1 MAESSLDC
9 NGIWSYGRAPLVQYY
24 RIFSIELLQL
34 CVVSRFT
41 SASKFALN
49 RTRRSLVL
57 RIINERLY
65 FDVNCVHVAIV
76 SGLLDVTMQMQW

>member
-9 NGIWSYGRAPLVQYY
+9 NGIWSYSLAPLVQWY
-24 RIFSIELLQL
+24 RIFSTQLVQL
-34 CVVSRFT
+34 CVVSHFI

-57 RIINERLY
+57 QIINERLY